1 MKDVLSIKPNSFK
14 AWILAAR
21 PKTLFIA
28 VAPVLV
34 GSFLS
39 MRGFAGIDYVS
50 LVCALFT
57 ALFLTIGAN
66 LVNDALDF
74 KNGRDTKQRIGP
86 TRASQSGLLPYK
98 SVWAG
103 GLVALALAAICAI
116 PLILKAGSFLAF
128 LTVAAVLAAYLYTG
142 GPYPLAYQGLGE
154 LFVFVFYGLA
164 ATGVSYFLQ
173 TGRFDL
179 TALIGSLQIGLLA
192 CVPLSINN
200 LRDIKEDRLTGKKT
214 LAVRFGKDFG
224 RMEIAFFLLAP
235 FLLNFFWLYEGYSLS
250 FLLPMTTFFMALNL
264 IRCIYK
270 HPPGKIY
277 NRYLGEA
284 SLLMV
289 LFGLLLLLGTL

>member
-1 MKDVLSIKPNSFK
+1 MKEVLSIKPNSLK
-14 AWILAAR
+14 AWILAIR

-28 VAPVLV
+28 VTPVLV
-34 GSFLS
+34 GTFLS
-39 MRGFAGIDYVS
+39 MRGFAGIDFVA

-74 KNGRDTKQRIGP
+74 KNGRDTKERIGP

-98 SVWAG
+98 SVLIG
-103 GLVALALAAICAI
+103 GLIALGLAALCAI
-116 PLILKAGSFLAF
+116 PLIFKAGAFLAI
-128 LTVAAVLAAYLYTG
+128 LTVASLLAAYFYTG

-154 LFVFVFYGLA
+154 LFVFLFYGIA
-164 ATGVSYFLQ
+164 ATGVSYYLQ
-173 TGRFDL
+173 KGSFEL
-179 TALIGSLQIGLLA
+179 PALIGSVQIGLLA

-200 LRDIKEDRLTGKKT
+200 LRDIKEDRYTGKKT
-214 LAVRFGKDFG
+214 LAVRFGVDFG
-224 RMEIAFFLLAP
+224 RMETAFFLLAP
-235 FLLNFFWLYEGYSLS
+235 FLLNFYWLFEGAFLS
-250 FLLPMTTFFMALNL
+250 FLLPMTTFFMAINL

-270 HPPGKIY
+270 YPPGKIY
-277 NRYLGEA
+277 NRYLGES